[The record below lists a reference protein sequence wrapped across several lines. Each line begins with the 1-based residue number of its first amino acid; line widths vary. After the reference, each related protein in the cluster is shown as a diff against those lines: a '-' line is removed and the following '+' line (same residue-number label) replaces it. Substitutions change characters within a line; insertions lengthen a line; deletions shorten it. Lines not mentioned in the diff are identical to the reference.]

1 MVTKLLLL
9 GSSVA
14 FVGCGAGGAGT
25 DGGLGSGSL
34 GNIASVAGTAV
45 TDEATNALA
54 EGTSSTSGLVNS
66 AAADS
71 DFTVTKTCTPNKPAT
86 GNVEVKWSRSGTGS
100 KTITKGKWEI
110 THAIT
115 ASGSEIRDWVA
126 PTGTNLTCNQ
136 ANTGVRVTW
145 SDLSVVNGLK
155 MTATVDRTHAISVT
169 KKRSTGAT
177 VSATHD
183 SATKGTR
190 TVTWGTP
197 TVTPS
202 ATSSTISLQ
211 KSIVLDLTAI
221 STVSTESGTNVTS
234 SGTIKTD
241 GAAPLSVAIVRSGSS
256 SSGSSSST
264 TTIQS
269 KTIQSGTIIHTDTS
283 GPVTSSS
290 FSSVKYDLTSA
301 NSAKCVPVSGT
312 ITGKVYSSAADVTSG
327 SASKTFVI
335 NFNDSSVD
343 SGISISYD
351 GAAAQD
357 YQYSMEGCDLA
368 KES

>member
-9 GSSVA
+9 GSSVV
-14 FVGCGAGGAGT
+14 FVGCGAGGAGS
-25 DGGLGSGSL
+25 DGSLGSGSL

-54 EGTSSTSGLVNS
+54 EGTSSPSGLVNS
-66 AAADS
+66 AAADR
-71 DFTVTKTCTPNKPAT
+71 DFTVTKTCTPDKPAT

-136 ANTGVRVTW
+136 ANTGVRVNW
-145 SDLSVVNGLK
+145 SGSNGVDGLR
-155 MTATVDRTHAISVT
+155 MTATVDRIHAISVT

-197 TVTPS
+197 TVT
-202 ATSSTISLQ
+202 SSTISLQ
-211 KSIVLDLTAI
+211 KSIVLDLTSV
-221 STVSTESGTNVTS
+221 STVSTESGTSVTS

-241 GAAPLSVAIVRSGSS
+241 GAGPLSVAIVRSGSS
-256 SSGSSSST
+256 SIT
-264 TTIQS
+264 PTIQS

-283 GPVTSSS
+283 GPVTSTT

-312 ITGKVYSSAADVTSG
+312 ITGKVYSSAADMTSG

-351 GAAAQD
+351 GAVAQD